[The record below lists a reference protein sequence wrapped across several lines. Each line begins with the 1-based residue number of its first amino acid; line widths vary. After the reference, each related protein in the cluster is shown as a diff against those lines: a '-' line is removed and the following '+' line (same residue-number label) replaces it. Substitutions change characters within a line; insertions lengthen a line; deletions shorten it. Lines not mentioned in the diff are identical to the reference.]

1 MPLFLRVLPT
11 LIPKYSK
18 CLLTFK
24 STVIRTW
31 TRTFSCWNR
40 NPKIHRENKEIK
52 GLKTPPQLCPPHLH
66 KYCSPGV
73 RAPRQQL
80 LGCNKLYLLTGK
92 GIFWTVSSSP
102 DLLAAFP
109 AAPLPAH
116 PARNRDQSAASPST
130 HPPAAQPQ
138 PLPRHRAQS
147 ASYVNVI
154 SHNPQ
159 TSGTSLEQCPCKIKS
174 LTNSNQYF
182 HYRIKLAF
190 FCFTSNPNC
199 FLSTNWPAQG
209 SDLNTICHCL
219 PKPNQLTCLSLS
231 TPGQGAESCHGFASS
246 KPQNNIF
253 NTVEPDRFL
262 CWRSFP

>member
-1 MPLFLRVLPT
+1 MSEHQGSSFWAATNYICSLVKASSELFLHLLT
-11 LIPKYSK
+11 
-18 CLLTFK
+18 CLLP
-24 STVIRTW
+24 S
-31 TRTFSCWNR
+31 
-40 NPKIHRENKEIK
+40 
-52 GLKTPPQLCPPHLH
+52 
-66 KYCSPGV
+66 
-73 RAPRQQL
+73 
-80 LGCNKLYLLTGK
+80 
-92 GIFWTVSSSP
+92 
-102 DLLAAFP
+102 LAC
-109 AAPLPAH
+109 LPAH

-219 PKPNQLTCLSLS
+219 PKPNQLTYLSLS

-262 CWRSFP
+262 CWRSFPWQSLMLGIQNSALWIKGLFVSLGLFPRHSLGEDSESYFLSSFSINVHSW